1 MPESISHGDLHLFA
15 DDTTV
20 YTSGKDTDMII
31 SSLLCILSLLHIW
44 CSSNRLI
51 AQESKT
57 EAMIISRSIFIGSLP
72 ALRYGTKTIEL
83 KSKCLGL
90 SIDNKFSWQDYICN
104 LFNKNLAVLKRS
116 NSCLSPPWDLFIS
129 TQLFPVLYIML
140 FGALFPYQLWRI
152 LNVFIWEQL
161 GLSGSYLWP
170 L

>member
-1 MPESISHGDLHLFA
+1 MPQGSILGRRLFSVYVNDLPESISHGDLHLFA

-72 ALRYGTKTIEL
+72 ALRYGTKTIKL

-90 SIDNKFSWQDYICN
+90 SIDNKFS
-104 LFNKNLAVLKRS
+104 
-116 NSCLSPPWDLFIS
+116 
-129 TQLFPVLYIML
+129 
-140 FGALFPYQLWRI
+140 
-152 LNVFIWEQL
+152 
-161 GLSGSYLWP
+161 
-170 L
+170 